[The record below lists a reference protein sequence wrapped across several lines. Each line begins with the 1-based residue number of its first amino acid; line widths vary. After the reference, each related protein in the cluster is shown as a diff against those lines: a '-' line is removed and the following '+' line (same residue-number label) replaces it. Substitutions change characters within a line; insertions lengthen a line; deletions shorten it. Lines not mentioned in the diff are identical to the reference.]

1 MSTANSHAMMI
12 RDEMLKR
19 IKTFPI
25 FASVPRFGKS
35 PMLTVQSEDIPYLGV
50 YLVEEQLTV
59 DGDANAGEPRFQSRA
74 KIGFQYVIQNN
85 DPDAAEDKLDLGY
98 WAILTN
104 FFEVQRWDYLANDTV
119 WIEGVE
125 RGSRSHHY
133 GNAGN
138 DNRTPY
144 AELRADLTFMQR
156 EFFPPPVT
164 DVLKSIHVTVAD
176 HVPYDPE
183 KNAPLRVIILDLDV
197 VAGTLAAKEARDRI
211 LFQ

>member
-1 MSTANSHAMMI
+1 MTTANSYAMNI
-12 RDEMLKR
+12 RNEMLAR

-25 FASVPRFGKS
+25 FADVPRFGRS
-35 PMLTVQSEDIPYLGV
+35 PMLAIQSEHIPYLGV
-50 YLVEEQLTV
+50 YLVEEQLTA
-59 DGDANAGEPRFQSRA
+59 DGDPNAGEPRFKSHA
-74 KIGFQYVIQNN
+74 KIGFQYVVQNN
-85 DPDAAEDKLDLGY
+85 DPDLAEDKLDLGY
-98 WAILTN
+98 WAIMTN
-104 FFEVQRWDYLANDTV
+104 FFEVPLWDHFANTV
-119 WIEGVE
+119 RIEGVE

-156 EFFPPPVT
+156 ESFPPPVT
-164 DVLKSIHVTVAD
+164 DILKSIHVTVAD

-183 KNAPLRVIILDLDV
+183 KNAPLRVVILDLDIN
-197 VAGTLAAKEARDRI
+197 AGTLNAYERHDRA